1 MGGGVD
7 ANGRFPETTLSTIVA
22 TATLSYADLLTA
34 ELPDAR
40 PLVDGVVEEESGNIL
55 AGPPSVGKTWLALA
69 LARAVASGTKWLG
82 HFSTNQA
89 TVLVIDEE
97 SHLPGLQAR
106 ARMLDAGDPLGDDLP
121 LYFAI
126 GHGVRLDANPGAA
139 HLDSLLARHKP
150 GLVIL
155 DSLTRVHGAD
165 ENSAGQMA
173 DVFANAKALMRAHGS
188 AFLFTDHIRK
198 RSLLNDPEEMLRGST
213 EKRAW
218 PECILFATAAGGGR
232 LTVTH
237 VKARF
242 TEKLPDFAVE
252 VSVDKDTDA
261 ATVRYVGAAQT
272 DKETKTNEIITAI
285 HAVKDQLGADGAD
298 ATTVAA
304 WLEVSTDTVRRH
316 IKRLV
321 PAGIVATRKLTSG
334 DRGGKPKEVYD
345 VAGGR
350 D

>member
-1 MGGGVD
+1 MD
-7 ANGRFPETTLSTIVA
+7 ANGYGTGTVPGAAPTLA
-22 TATLSYADLLTA
+22 ALSWHDLLTT
-34 ELPDAR
+34 ELDPPR
-40 PLVDGVVEEESGNIL
+40 QIVEGLIDEESGNNF
-55 AGPPSVGKTWLALA
+55 AGPPGVGKTWLVLD
-69 LARAVASGTKWLG
+69 LARQVAAGGLWLG
-82 HFSTNQA
+82 HFPTNQA
-89 TVLVIDEE
+89 PVLVIDEE

-106 ARMLDAGDPLGDDLP
+106 ARMLDIGDPLGDDLP
-121 LYFAI
+121 LFFAI

-139 HLDSLLARHKP
+139 HLDTLLARHKP

-173 DVFANAKALMRAHGS
+173 DVFANAKTLMRAHGT

-198 RSLLNDPEEMLRGST
+198 KSLLNDPEEMLRGST

-218 PECILFATAAGGGR
+218 PDCILFATPAGGGK

-242 TEKLPDFAVE
+242 AEKVPDFAVE
-252 VSVDKDTDA
+252 VAVDKEAGA

-272 DKETKTNEIITAI
+272 DKETKTNEIIAAI
-285 HAVKDQLGADGAD
+285 HAVKDQLGADSAD

-304 WLEVSTDTVRRH
+304 WLEVHPDTVRRH
-316 IKRLV
+316 IKRLAA
-321 PAGIVATRKLTSG
+321 AGIVATRKTAPG
-334 DRGGKPKEVYD
+334 DKGGKPKEVYD
-345 VAGGR
+345 VAGGH